1 MFCVMMDSRQ
11 TIYIV
16 YVDVVCRSNDVFDV
30 MPNAGVRIAV

>member
-16 YVDVVCRSNDVFDV
+16 YVVCRSNDVFDV